1 MKIMKTIQKVPGGM
15 MVIPLLLAALI
26 NTFAPNA
33 LKIGSFTTAV
43 FSNTAAATVVGLQL
57 FFIGTGLRIKEAP
70 EAIKRGSVLLI
81 SKYIAGAVLGI
92 VIAKLF
98 GTAGILGV
106 SVLAIISSVTG
117 ANGSL
122 YLALMGE
129 YGDSKDLAA
138 QSIMNIHDG
147 PFLALLT
154 FGVSGLA
161 NIPLMAL
168 FAAIVPLIIGCILGN
183 LDVDFR
189 KFFSQ
194 GVSITIPFIGF
205 ALGAGINF
213 FSIVRAGFSG
223 VILAAMVFIIGGGCA
238 ILGDKFINRRPGYA
252 GAAIASAAGN
262 TIATPAAIALVDK
275 TYAPFV
281 ASATAQIAAAVV
293 ITAIIVPP
301 FVDRMAKKY
310 GSPKLQNS
318 KAEGNVS
325 SSVDSNIETIP

>member
-15 MVIPLLLAALI
+15 MVVPLILGALI
-26 NTFAPNA
+26 NTFAPGA
-33 LKIGSFTTAV
+33 LKIGSFTTAT
-43 FSNTAAATVVGLQL
+43 FSNAAAATIVGMQL
-57 FFIGTGLRIKEAP
+57 FFIGTGLKLNEAP

-81 SKYIAGAVLGI
+81 SKYAAGAILGI
-92 VIAKLF
+92 LIAKIF
-98 GTAGILGV
+98 GPAGILGV
-106 SVLAIISSVTG
+106 STLAIICSVTG

-154 FGVSGLA
+154 FGVSGMA

-183 LDVDFR
+183 LDTDIR
-189 KFFSQ
+189 KFFAP
-194 GVSITIPFIGF
+194 GVGLVIPFIGF

-213 FSIVRAGFSG
+213 FTIVKAGFSG
-223 VILAAMVFIIGGGCA
+223 VLLAAMIFIIGGGFA
-238 ILGDKFINRRPGYA
+238 ILGDKFISRRPGYA

-262 TIATPAAIALVDK
+262 TIASPAALALVDP
-275 TYAPFV
+275 TLEPFA

-293 ITAIIVPP
+293 ITALIVPP
-301 FVDRMAKKY
+301 FVDWIAKKY
-310 GSPKLQNS
+310 GAPKFEKNV
-318 KAEGNVS
+318 AE
-325 SSVDSNIETIP
+325 TAM

>member
-15 MVIPLLLAALI
+15 MVVPLILGALI
-26 NTFAPNA
+26 NTFAPGA
-33 LKIGSFTTAV
+33 LKIGSFTTAT
-43 FSNTAAATVVGLQL
+43 FSNAAAATIVGMQL
-57 FFIGTGLRIKEAP
+57 FFIGTGLKLNEAP
-70 EAIKRGSVLLI
+70 EAIKRGSVLLL
-81 SKYIAGAVLGI
+81 SKYAAGAILGI
-92 VIAKLF
+92 LIAKIF
-98 GTAGILGV
+98 GPAGILGV
-106 SVLAIISSVTG
+106 STLAIICSVTG

-154 FGVSGLA
+154 FGVSGMA

-183 LDVDFR
+183 LDTDIR
-189 KFFSQ
+189 KFFAP
-194 GVSITIPFIGF
+194 GVGLVIPFIGF

-213 FSIVRAGFSG
+213 FTIVKAGFSG
-223 VILAAMVFIIGGGCA
+223 VLLAAMIFIIGGGFA
-238 ILGDKFINRRPGYA
+238 ILGDKFISRRPGYA

-262 TIATPAAIALVDK
+262 TIASPAALALVDP
-275 TYAPFV
+275 TLEPFA

-293 ITAIIVPP
+293 ITALIVPP
-301 FVDRMAKKY
+301 FVDWIAKKY
-310 GSPKLQNS
+310 GAPKFKKNI
-318 KAEGNVS
+318 AE
-325 SSVDSNIETIP
+325 TAM